1 MLTRLKHFTGKEKK
15 SETFSLLYP
24 QQHENMKRWK
34 LVLLCSIHSFN
45 IKLSFVGTNI
55 TEFNS
60 KYYCVWNC
68 CHMTKWALCLI
79 ARNIAISYNLSLN
92 FRNLQKVRNNFALF
106 YICVYAP
113 SKSRLFYFVYMKR
126 LYCWWGSSVRS
137 IRHLSR
143 DRPLSCHTC

>member
-1 MLTRLKHFTGKEKK
+1 
-15 SETFSLLYP
+15 
-24 QQHENMKRWK
+24 MKRHRKWK
-34 LVLLCSIHSFN
+34 LVLLCSFHGFN
-45 IKLSFVGTNI
+45 IRLSFVGTQI
-55 TEFNS
+55 AAFNR
-60 KYYCVWNC
+60 KYYCVWNF
-68 CHMTKWALCLI
+68 CHVTKLALC

-137 IRHLSR
+137 IHHLSR
-143 DRPLSCHTC
+143 DRPLSCLWHWKALVVGGFFLCNRNDHYDKQGAPRGY